1 MTTAEWENP
10 WVDYWNTENIWS
22 GSSLWRKQMEAFVR
36 LSSEIMDFCQD
47 DKVLDFGCGNG
58 NFAEIAASR
67 LGSVVCADVSEK
79 YVEVCERKFVS
90 TSNVSVA
97 RVKPDMSDI
106 SMLGTGFTKV
116 ICFSV
121 MHYFADLDHVAAFIR
136 GMQQICV
143 LGAKMIIGDIGSKH
157 RTLQDSL
164 KALSFVL
171 REGMAIAIEPM
182 LNMGGWEALQ
192 LEDGWTVVT
201 ADGSMSA
208 HFEDTIV
215 ITSNGP
221 EVTTTL

>member
-1 MTTAEWENP
+1 
-10 WVDYWNTENIWS
+10 
-22 GSSLWRKQMEAFVR
+22 MEAFVR

-106 SMLGTGFTKV
+106 AMLGTGFTKV

-171 REGMAIAIEPM
+171 REGMAIDAASILAKLWLVDARYRKLKNKGNSYLDVPELFLESLGHELGLKVISLDTQFTVNAHYKNVLIE
-182 LNMGGWEALQ
+182 
-192 LEDGWTVVT
+192 
-201 ADGSMSA
+201 
-208 HFEDTIV
+208 F
-215 ITSNGP
+215 
-221 EVTTTL
+221 